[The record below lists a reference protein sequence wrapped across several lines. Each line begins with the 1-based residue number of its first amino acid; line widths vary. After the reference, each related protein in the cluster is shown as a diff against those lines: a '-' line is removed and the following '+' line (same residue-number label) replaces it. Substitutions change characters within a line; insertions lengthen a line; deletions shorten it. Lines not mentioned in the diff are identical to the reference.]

1 MPVPAAAR
9 PQVTTV
15 SARARYSLFVAALL
29 IVWGPPALR
38 SAGRE
43 LDAALADPLRFDAA
57 ALLQVGAWIFADALA
72 LFLVLAHLAR
82 GTPFLSALLA
92 DRPVRWYGLFGVL
105 GLASVTYSSAPVYT
119 AFFAHKILVGI
130 LVLALLE
137 WHWPSRRT
145 PRALQVLFTV
155 YSLQAAAIAVL
166 YFVDREWV
174 TPFGAADGSERVRIT
189 GGVFS
194 DYGSSA
200 LLSGLFFL
208 TVVLF
213 GRKPEHRLV
222 AGAAYIGT
230 WALLIL
236 SQTRSS
242 MGAGIAFLAIM
253 LHAHRRA
260 RVQGALV
267 VAGVSLAI
275 VGLLP
280 VVTQSIIS
288 TGTREGQGLD
298 TLSGRTVAFSYLVEQ
313 WKNAPLIGH
322 GFAAG
327 TRNALL
333 EFVVREGINIGA
345 GHDALSTVLV
355 DLGLIGLLFLL
366 VAFVSAWTAVGRLFR
381 ARASDQAALVGVHQV
396 ACLMVW
402 VTIQTFVSTSLSG
415 PYLVFIV
422 AIVAA
427 WTLRTRG
434 GPAPAVAPRRQ
445 ASRLGG

>member
-1 MPVPAAAR
+1 
-9 PQVTTV
+9 V
-15 SARARYSLFVAALL
+15 SARAIRLSLFVSALL

-38 SAGRE
+38 SSGRE

-72 LFLVLAHLAR
+72 LYLLLAHVAR
-82 GTPFLSALLA
+82 RTPFLSALLA
-92 DRPVRWYGLFGVL
+92 DRPVRWYGLFGIL

-119 AFFAHKILVGI
+119 AFFAHKIPVGI
-130 LVLALLE
+130 LILALLE

-145 PRALQVLFTV
+145 PRALQVLFIV

-166 YFVDREWV
+166 YFVDRQWV
-174 TPFGAADGSERVRIT
+174 TPFGVGDGTGRVRIT
-189 GGVFS
+189 GGVFG

-213 GRKPEHRLV
+213 GRKPGYRVL
-222 AGAAYIGT
+222 AGAAYVAT
-230 WALLIL
+230 WVLLIL
-236 SQTRSS
+236 SQTRST
-242 MGAGIAFLAIM
+242 MGAGVAFLAIM

-288 TGTREGQGLD
+288 TGTREGQGFD
-298 TLSGRTVAFSYLVEQ
+298 TLSGRTVAFSYLVEH
-313 WKNAPLIGH
+313 WKASPLIGH
-322 GFAAG
+322 GFGAG
-327 TRNALL
+327 TRSALL
-333 EFVVREGINIGA
+333 DFVVREGINIGA

-366 VAFVSAWTAVGRLFR
+366 VAFAAAWAAVVRLFR
-381 ARASDQAALVGVHQV
+381 ARAPDQAAVVGVHQV
-396 ACLMVW
+396 TCLMVW

-415 PYLVFIV
+415 PYQLFIVTIV
-422 AIVAA
+422 AI

-434 GPAPAVAPRRQ
+434 GPAPAAAPGRQ
-445 ASRLGG
+445 ASRLGR